1 VQELRR
7 ASSLFQL
14 GVGELGVGVGVSG
27 VRVVGSLRCW
37 LRSVVGSGWLL
48 AVVVE
53 LSVVVV
59 VRRRRGSRTLPL
71 LIISSIEQSYKL
83 TNQVY
88 R

>member
-37 LRSVVGSGWLL
+37 LRLVLVGCWRLL
-48 AVVVE
+48 SSCRLSLSYVDGVAHE
-53 LSVVVV
+53 LY
-59 VRRRRGSRTLPL
+59 LC
-71 LIISSIEQSYKL
+71 
-83 TNQVY
+83 
-88 R
+88 